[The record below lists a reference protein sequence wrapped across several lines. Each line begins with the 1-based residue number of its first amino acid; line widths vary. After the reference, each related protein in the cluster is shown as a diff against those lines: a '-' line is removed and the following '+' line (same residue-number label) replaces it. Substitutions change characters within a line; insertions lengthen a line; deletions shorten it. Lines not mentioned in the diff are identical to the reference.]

1 MDYMRTFKSG
11 EGFVKNIL
19 NDVEP
24 YQNVFNIT
32 GYLNCLFHNR
42 VVDFAP
48 YKKEVNGYSYEST
61 LSEFS
66 YNEWREIIERHHD
79 STFYFYAVLKP
90 AETDLFPEEVIE
102 LNGHTESFPL
112 FAVMNPNRKYF
123 YEYIKVPNNP
133 T

>member
-1 MDYMRTFKSG
+1 MDYMRTFKFG

-32 GYLNCLFHNR
+32 GYLNCLFYNR

-66 YNEWREIIERHHD
+66 YNEWREIIERHND

-112 FAVMNPNRKYF
+112 FAIMNPNRKYF

-133 T
+133 A

>member
-1 MDYMRTFKSG
+1 MDYMRTFKFG

-66 YNEWREIIERHHD
+66 YNEWREIIERHND

-133 T
+133 A

>member
-1 MDYMRTFKSG
+1 MDYMRTFKFG

-66 YNEWREIIERHHD
+66 YNEWREIIERHND

-112 FAVMNPNRKYF
+112 FAIMNPNRKYF

-133 T
+133 A

>member
-1 MDYMRTFKSG
+1 MRPFKFG
-11 EGFVKNIL
+11 EGFVKNTL
-19 NDVEP
+19 NEVEP
-24 YQNVFNIT
+24 YENIFNIQ
-32 GYLNCLFHNR
+32 GYLNCLIHNR
-42 VVDFAP
+42 VTDFVP

-66 YNEWREIIERHHD
+66 YNEWREIIERHND

-112 FAVMNPNRKYF
+112 SAVTNPNTKYF
-123 YEYIKVPNNP
+123 YEYIKIPNNP
-133 T
+133 TR